1 MPDFPQLLAVFHGIL
16 AIIMLMRIAMIL
28 KGGVTKT

>member
-1 MPDFPQLLAVFHGIL
+1 MHLISLVLAFHGIL

-28 KGGVTKT
+28 KGGV